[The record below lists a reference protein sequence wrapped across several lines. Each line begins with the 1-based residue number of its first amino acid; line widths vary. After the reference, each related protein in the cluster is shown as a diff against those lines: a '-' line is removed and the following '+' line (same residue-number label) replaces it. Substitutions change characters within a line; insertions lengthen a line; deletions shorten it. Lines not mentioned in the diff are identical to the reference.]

1 MLPRLPN
8 NSQWLAILLAVLG
21 LMSGCAATRHP
32 APHVLAT
39 TQPATRPVVAGKPMI
54 DFSKGAAGF
63 PIVGHLPLNSKEN
76 FVAELTGGYAARVVL
91 PTTRPAVVAEGNFP
105 HLDSLNI
112 DLSDGTIRTSYRPT
126 SLKSVRKMVPIATV
140 KSLSYTAAPLHYD
153 DASQSL
159 KITASDAKLSLVQG
173 RGDKE
178 VLVMTDASEGE
189 AHFFVSLAD
198 LRTIVRDV
206 ADDDAEKAVF
216 FVTDTKLTMTSD
228 NPRSLQLTVEVRG
241 FWLLVPAD
249 ITVTG
254 RIDVDGDFN
263 ATLSH
268 LSCTGIEVGGPLLA
282 GFINTALKKYQGK
295 VMPLAAFPGDKLK
308 MRDLH
313 IGVDDALHIDAAF
326 GD

>member
-1 MLPRLPN
+1 
-8 NSQWLAILLAVLG
+8 
-21 LMSGCAATRHP
+21 
-32 APHVLAT
+32 
-39 TQPATRPVVAGKPMI
+39 
-54 DFSKGAAGF
+54 
-63 PIVGHLPLNSKEN
+63 
-76 FVAELTGGYAARVVL
+76 
-91 PTTRPAVVAEGNFP
+91 
-105 HLDSLNI
+105 
-112 DLSDGTIRTSYRPT
+112 
-126 SLKSVRKMVPIATV
+126 
-140 KSLSYTAAPLHYD
+140 
-153 DASQSL
+153 
-159 KITASDAKLSLVQG
+159 
-173 RGDKE
+173 
-178 VLVMTDASEGE
+178 
-189 AHFFVSLAD
+189 
-198 LRTIVRDV
+198 VRDV